1 MREDGAA
8 RHMTIRRFRE
18 QNKQRNLEHIKQTA
32 KQLFEQKGYEATT
45 TREIAEAAEIATG
58 TLFLYVKN
66 KAELLILVYTDALE
80 EINTNSFAT
89 LTEDML
95 LLDALMHVFGPC
107 LRFYEQH
114 LENARH
120 FLKEL
125 LFHPGESNGYQL
137 PASQKEDIIE
147 RLVDLVRHAQER
159 GEIRQHLDPHLAA
172 RSFFAMYFAAV
183 IAWLGNILLS
193 DADILDQLR
202 DVFDLQIRGMLP

>member
-1 MREDGAA
+1 M
-8 RHMTIRRFRE
+8 
-18 QNKQRNLEHIKQTA
+18 A

-58 TLFLYVKN
+58 TLFLYVKD
-66 KAELLILVYTDALE
+66 KAELLILIYTDALE
-80 EINTNSFAT
+80 EITANSFAT
-89 LTEDML
+89 LTEDMPF
-95 LLDALMHVFGPC
+95 LDALMHIFGPC

-125 LFHPGESNGYQL
+125 LFHSGGNDGHQL
-137 PASQKEDIIE
+137 SATQKEGIIE

-159 GEIRQHLDPHLAA
+159 GEIRQQLDPQLAA

-193 DADILDQLR
+193 DADVLAGADIQDQLR
-202 DVFDLQIRGMLP
+202 AVFDLQIRGMLP